1 MEPKPICLHSFL
13 KIQHQD
19 HTHHSCCPSTL
30 KEPRQSSL
38 IWSPTSLGI
47 VMREAA
53 ENSGG
58 WEWWEVEV
66 SINLQ
71 DLMAL
76 WTNIYLAPNT
86 STWLFL
92 IPLLL
97 GFYPNSNNNR
107 VRLKETLYFTGL
119 ISMAKQ
125 MHITTVIKIQ
135 HWRRLRRKE

>member
-1 MEPKPICLHSFL
+1 
-13 KIQHQD
+13 
-19 HTHHSCCPSTL
+19 
-30 KEPRQSSL
+30 
-38 IWSPTSLGI
+38 
-47 VMREAA
+47 MREAA
-53 ENSGG
+53 ENILGAGSG
-58 WEWWEVEV
+58 WEVEV

-71 DLMAL
+71 DLTAL

-125 MHITTVIKIQ
+125 MHITTIIKKIQ